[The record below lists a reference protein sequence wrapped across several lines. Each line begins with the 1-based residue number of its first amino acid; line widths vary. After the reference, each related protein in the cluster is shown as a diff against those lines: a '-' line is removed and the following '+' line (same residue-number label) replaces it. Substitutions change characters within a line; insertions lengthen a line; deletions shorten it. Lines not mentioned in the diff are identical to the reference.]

1 VKAEAVSAMGF
12 SVSLLGIRNALI
24 INGALAILAQALTVD
39 MGRTILSVEFD
50 APSIDRDSMSH

>member
-24 INGALAILAQALTVD
+24 INGALAILAQAFTVD